1 MMQENPVIIITEII
15 GKLEAHNFD
24 PETLH
29 KAENIAKVT
38 KLATDIAANRLTPYD
53 IKIVVE
59 LYLEL
64 HKKFQTYYRTRE
76 YKKKATV

>member
-1 MMQENPVIIITEII
+1 MMQENPVIIITEVI
-15 GKLEAHNFD
+15 GKLEEHKFD

-29 KAENIAKVT
+29 EAENIAKVT

-76 YKKKATV
+76 YKKEATV